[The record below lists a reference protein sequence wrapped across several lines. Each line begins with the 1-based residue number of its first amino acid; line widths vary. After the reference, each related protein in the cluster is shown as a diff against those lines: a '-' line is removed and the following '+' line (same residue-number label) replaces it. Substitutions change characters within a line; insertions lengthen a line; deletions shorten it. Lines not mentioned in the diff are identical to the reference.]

1 MYGVLV
7 FNIGV
12 VSYYI
17 FFLVVG
23 NLKYEN
29 VFMSSPIV
37 PYSTMG

>member
-7 FNIGV
+7 FEIGV

-17 FFLVVG
+17 WWYD
-23 NLKYEN
+23 LKYEN
-29 VFMSSPIV
+29 VFMVFSSPIV